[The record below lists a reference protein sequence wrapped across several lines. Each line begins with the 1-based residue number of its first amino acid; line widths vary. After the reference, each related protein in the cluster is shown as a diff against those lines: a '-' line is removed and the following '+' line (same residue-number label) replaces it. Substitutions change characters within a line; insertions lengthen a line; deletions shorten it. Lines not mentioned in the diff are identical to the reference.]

1 MMVGALGL
9 FLYELDRG
17 TALETARTMAVNVVV
32 GCEMLYLL
40 CSRSLFASIFRPGGL
55 LGNRWVVVSIVACIP
70 LQLLYTYAPPMQKL
84 FGSTALS
91 LDEWGLV
98 IAASSLVLIGS
109 EVEKWALRRFDLHPQ
124 ARLHLQ

>member
-1 MMVGALGL
+1 
-9 FLYELDRG
+9 
-17 TALETARTMAVNVVV
+17 
-32 GCEMLYLL
+32 
-40 CSRSLFASIFRPGGL
+40 
-55 LGNRWVVVSIVACIP
+55 
-70 LQLLYTYAPPMQKL
+70 MQKL